1 MMNRIAVNGISLEV
15 NENGFLV
22 HTDEW
27 SVAIAEYIAKGDG
40 LEMTSFHWEVVNF
53 LREYYRLY
61 QIAPMVKVITREIGK
76 KFGVKKAI
84 PNICLSSFQA
94 APRSRPA
101 RLRVFQIP
109 MAAFNRSKK

>member
-1 MMNRIAVNGISLEV
+1 MNRIAVNGISLEV
-15 NENGFLV
+15 NESGFLV

-76 KFGVKKAI
+76 KFGVKKGNTKYLSELFPGGPAKQACKI
-84 PNICLSSFQA
+84 AGLPNTYGC
-94 APRSRPA
+94 
-101 RLRVFQIP
+101 V
-109 MAAFNRSKK
+109 